1 MRTCSAA
8 RCQLDTFG
16 VQSRSTEYR
25 TPHDLG
31 KLIAADDPKFS
42 ERELRVSRKWRF
54 ASDTSGAPPYCILP
68 EPMSGPALH
77 GSLSTLKPPQ
87 LSSGQNGNT
96 TFGGS
101 LLLEERNHGR
111 YIDSLSASFPR
122 HCSEQPNARRPHEN
136 LHRREL
142 ECAFRTSPTDSL
154 ATAIHSFT
162 KPASGLLRCI
172 LQPSYDGF
180 WNFTS
185 LFPIISGLNI
195 ERLGLFHQKMSTSA

>member
-142 ECAFRTSPTDSL
+142 EWCQPRDALCYTGRRMLKGSGKRFSHFSHRFSGHSHPFLHQASFRVIALYPPTKL
-154 ATAIHSFT
+154 
-162 KPASGLLRCI
+162 
-172 LQPSYDGF
+172 
-180 WNFTS
+180 
-185 LFPIISGLNI
+185 
-195 ERLGLFHQKMSTSA
+195 